1 VNLGK
6 NVVLLSDE
14 EAERALEQLLRR
26 TEECYRAGGDSG
38 EALRFSLAEELA
50 KGRPWPSWLLE
61 LAAGSLLHDYEPKL
75 KAQWER
81 KNRDRAMIGALAE
94 WLKAKGVRAYRGK
107 AEELYA
113 KIQGVTIHALRKR
126 QQRARKV

>member
-26 TEECYRAGGDSG
+26 TEERYRAGGDSG

-61 LAAGSLLHDYEPKL
+61 LAADSLLHDYEPKL

-81 KNRDRAMIGALAE
+81 SPERQREQIDAFAK
-94 WLKAKGVRAYRGK
+94 WLKARGVRAVRGE
-107 AEELYA
+107 AE
-113 KIQGVTIHALRKR
+113 KIVAQLHGVTVHALRKR
-126 QQRARKV
+126 RQRRK